1 MKTIDLGKSYCLLEN
16 KKDSYGR
23 NPKYQLGDNVGV
35 STNQE
40 LIGDNLALR
49 IDWIFNG
56 EYCYNWY
63 DYEDLQEYV
72 PTPYEDML

>member
-1 MKTIDLGKSYCLLEN
+1 MKTIDLGKSYYLLEN
-16 KKDSYGR
+16 KKDFYGR
-23 NPKYQLGDNVGV
+23 NPKYQLGDYVGV

-56 EYCYNWY
+56 KNCYNWY
-63 DYEDLQEYV
+63 YYEDLQEYV